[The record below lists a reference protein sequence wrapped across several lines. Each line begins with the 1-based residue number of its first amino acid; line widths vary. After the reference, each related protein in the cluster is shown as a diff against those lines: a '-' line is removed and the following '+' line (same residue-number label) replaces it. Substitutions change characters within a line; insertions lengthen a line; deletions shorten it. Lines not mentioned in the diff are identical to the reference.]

1 MGNPTI
7 NMPDAML
14 NAVDRQPGINRSGW
28 VRGAV
33 ERRLYADKAAD
44 EVAEELPE
52 DWWREAVDEY
62 LNSLES
68 ASIEAETTA

>member
-14 NAVDRQPGINRSGW
+14 DAVDRQPGINRSGW
-28 VRGAV
+28 VRGAID
-33 ERRLYADKAAD
+33 RRLYADQAAAD
-44 EVAEELPE
+44 VAEELPD
-52 DWWREAVDEY
+52 DWWKEAVDEY
-62 LNSLES
+62 LSSFES